1 MYLCIGAIRI
11 HTDICTDLSLK
22 LQQLLFLILTTAI
35 LNPVTIENDLAWRK
49 GSLSRHKSGLY
60 LLVFI
65 ALKFVKSQNRLPF
78 HTTDQVYI
86 C

>member
-1 MYLCIGAIRI
+1 M
-11 HTDICTDLSLK
+11 
-22 LQQLLFLILTTAI
+22 
-35 LNPVTIENDLAWRK
+35 ENDLAWK

-65 ALKFVKSQNRLPF
+65 ALKCVKSQNRLPF

-86 C
+86 FQQGHKSGDGGN